1 MLVLCDDTIT
11 PFLYYFI
18 VSLLDLGERD
28 IGMKK
33 LAKGWLMGTSHH
45 GKIWLK
51 AKVTGVSP
59 TGMVLLSSKLRE
71 HLSMNAQS
79 FFWGGNDSVGL

>member
-1 MLVLCDDTIT
+1 
-11 PFLYYFI
+11 
-18 VSLLDLGERD
+18 
-28 IGMKK
+28 
-33 LAKGWLMGTSHH
+33 MGTSHH